1 MDPLLFLKIIISLF
15 LAILFLQSG
24 LDKVFDWK
32 GNLDFHKEHFANS
45 PLKHFSTANLAFV
58 AFLEICCGA
67 LCLVG
72 AAFVLQG
79 DKSYALMGAQLA
91 AVVLKRGVEPV
102 SLHFSLANSSR
113 RRRARRKRTHDSHSP
128 QS

>member
-72 AAFVLQG
+72 AAFVFQG

-91 AVVLKRGVEPV
+91 AVIFTMLFFGQRISKDYKGAVTIVTYFILAVLAIFILGY
-102 SLHFSLANSSR
+102 
-113 RRRARRKRTHDSHSP
+113 
-128 QS
+128 